1 MKKPQGLAIDWVSDN
16 IYWTDAETHRVEM
29 TNLDGTKQ
37 KTIAET
43 NLDKP
48 HAIAVD
54 PESK

>member
-1 MKKPQGLAIDWVSDN
+1 MKKPQGLAIDWVSDR
-16 IYWTDAETHRVEM
+16 IYWTDAETRRVEM
-29 TNLDGTKQ
+29 ASLDGSVQ